1 MGIVTTAAHQ
11 ISAAIIVSNGLLA
24 LMSPAAQAACLPN
37 GCSQNGLLFSAAS
50 SNFKITD
57 VKGSGSTQDPFVV
70 YQDVWGLDI
79 LLAVNGLTTAK
90 QHAIFN
96 RPGFAIDIVSRN
108 LTGAFW
114 RFYDH
119 ELQETTGIASN
130 ENDGLSFAQGIGP
143 VRPYQSDHYTRAD
156 EVTDVRDFINF
167 YQGSGVNPGENVRF
181 KYFITDT
188 IPNDRFYIRQRPDY
202 RTSAT
207 PTPISPAQTVSTA
220 PQAVQQP
227 ITITTP
233 TVTPAT
239 PPTVQTVITNVPTGK
254 PAANI
259 PTVTTP
265 ASVSLGKPEVI
276 TPDPTPSQSIPEP
289 GISIVGVLS
298 ILFGR
303 SKKHHGQ
310 QTHQNQS

>member
-1 MGIVTTAAHQ
+1 MGIVTNATQQ
-11 ISAAIIVSNGLLA
+11 IGAAIIVSNGLLA
-24 LMSPAAQAACLPN
+24 LISPAAQAACLPN

-50 SNFKITD
+50 NNFRITD
-57 VKGSGSTQDPFVV
+57 VMGSGTTQDPFVV

-90 QHAIFN
+90 QHSIFN

-119 ELQETTGIASN
+119 ELQETAGIASN

-167 YQGSGVNPGENVRF
+167 HEGSGVNPGENVRF
-181 KYFITDT
+181 NYFVTDT

-207 PTPISPAQTVSTA
+207 PTPSPAQPVSTP
-220 PQAVQQP
+220 PQAAPTPVT
-227 ITITTP
+227 TIP
-233 TVTPAT
+233 PVTPAIT
-239 PPTVQTVITNVPTGK
+239 PVKPPTVEAAFTNDP
-254 PAANI
+254 PAQPVANV

-265 ASVSLGKPEVI
+265 TPVTPVQPEVI
-276 TPDPTPSQSIPEP
+276 PPEPTPSQSIPEP
-289 GISIVGVLS
+289 GLSIVGVLA
-298 ILFGR
+298 ILLGR
-303 SKKHHGQ
+303 SKKQHG
-310 QTHQNQS
+310 